1 MGNLR
6 DSVGDWSLVTRF
18 VVCFTVA
25 LWATP
30 IPDRWCRPGWLPTPT
45 TRRPSGKI
53 APIIDRTFSLE
64 VTQGQARKT
73 LEFLIDG
80 DTGVEGKL
88 QIGSQAAVEY
98 RSVDGKNV
106 VVARAA
112 GWKAR

>member
-1 MGNLR
+1 MVSARL
-6 DSVGDWSLVTRF
+6 
-18 VVCFTVA
+18 A
-25 LWATP
+25 LYPDNPAT
-30 IPDRWCRPGWLPTPT
+30 IGENRADHR
-45 TRRPSGKI
+45 S
-53 APIIDRTFSLE
+53 DFSFE

-80 DTGVEGKL
+80 DTEVEGKL